1 MSRYMRAAELAKQV
15 LGTNRNVR
23 NQQIMG
29 RDIPSRTG
37 GLTAPSIALGRDIPG
52 RAQNLAKTVLKTPS
66 PRPGG
71 LVAAGQALARS
82 DAVGR
87 GAGAAI
93 GVGGALVL
101 SQTDPSDLGKQ
112 MAQID
117 QPFYELMGQVQESA
131 SDLAKIPQVYFMQVK
146 QAYDD
151 ERKKQQ
157 ELQNMQ
163 QYGAMEE
170 PELESGE
177 IKPVSLLFARGGP
190 AISNMD
196 RSMATNEPRFEDR
209 PPELQIFTLN
219 SSIDNLMK
227 TYEMMV
233 RNQDFQGAQQVANQ
247 IDQIEQQKIQI
258 QNQNVPFML
267 KEGNLGLDPDAGMRG
282 TQAMMGETGRTMSN
296 QDRQQIDDILQS
308 IAK

>member
-23 NQQIMG
+23 NQQIM
-29 RDIPSRTG
+29 
-37 GLTAPSIALGRDIPG
+37 GRDIPG

-87 GAGAAI
+87 GALAAI

-177 IKPVSLLFARGGP
+177 IKPVSLLFAEGGP

-233 RNQDFQGAQQVANQ
+233 RNQDFQGAQQIADQ

-258 QNQNVPFML
+258 QNQPDPSGMDAINRMMQYKGMPVYPEELPFDTL
-267 KEGNLGLDPDAGMRG
+267 PTDNTSDEISK
-282 TQAMMGETGRTMSN
+282 
-296 QDRQQIDDILQS
+296 ILQS

>member
-1 MSRYMRAAELAKQV
+1 MRAAELAKQV

-23 NQQIMG
+23 NQQIM
-29 RDIPSRTG
+29 
-37 GLTAPSIALGRDIPG
+37 GRDIPG

-87 GAGAAI
+87 GALAAI

-177 IKPVSLLFARGGP
+177 IKPVSLLFAEGGP

-196 RSMATNEPRFEDR
+196 RSIATNEPRFEDR

-233 RNQDFQGAQQVANQ
+233 RNQDFQGAQQIADQ

-258 QNQNVPFML
+258 QNQPDPSGMDAINRMMQYKGMPVYPEELPFDTL
-267 KEGNLGLDPDAGMRG
+267 PTDNTSDEISK
-282 TQAMMGETGRTMSN
+282 
-296 QDRQQIDDILQS
+296 ILQS

>member
-23 NQQIMG
+23 NQQIM
-29 RDIPSRTG
+29 
-37 GLTAPSIALGRDIPG
+37 GRDIPG

-87 GAGAAI
+87 GALAAI

-177 IKPVSLLFARGGP
+177 IKPVSLLFAEGGP

-196 RSMATNEPRFEDR
+196 RSIATNEPRFEDR

-233 RNQDFQGAQQVANQ
+233 RNQDFQGAQQIADQ

-258 QNQNVPFML
+258 QNQPDPSGMDAINRMMQYKGMPVYPEELPFDTL
-267 KEGNLGLDPDAGMRG
+267 PTDNTSDEISK
-282 TQAMMGETGRTMSN
+282 
-296 QDRQQIDDILQS
+296 ILQS